1 MSHCRGALT
10 LVHVAAS
17 SVTADSKTHLHM
29 DQLDRAMGMAMM
41 MCFQHGVDIVH
52 DKTTAVHNCSCNNA
66 ARKHHPQPV
75 NVHEGSCYL
84 TTEVFTAGI

>member
-29 DQLDRAMGMAMM
+29 DQLD
-41 MCFQHGVDIVH
+41 
-52 DKTTAVHNCSCNNA
+52 SCMNGLQSYGYGNDDVLSTWCRYSA
-66 ARKHHPQPV
+66 
-75 NVHEGSCYL
+75 
-84 TTEVFTAGI
+84 